1 MQTTPCSQ
9 HPQLHALPQPV
20 QTVPTRSFSSY
31 RDSSSIPSLRP
42 QHRRRSQPASRAR
55 GAAANAESAGGARI
69 SPLNTPARAV
79 NLPGHIRTRA
89 WRCCADRSIC
99 IAMTAHSSAGARLCS
114 GPASCS
120 LRQYSVRVCRGMPAA
135 RQLPIAMASRP
146 SCSARRAAGADRS
159 RSASGSRPLMAAT
172 YACAAASC
180 HEMSAHIL
188 GLSVQSSDLY
198 AGTRPCQHA
207 QLEFAIVPEN
217 EFLHLC
223 PSARHACHACVC
235 KLGAS
240 RQARQQLVH
249 AVSRPREALA
259 QTLDKCGHL
268 RKGL

>member
-172 YACAAASC
+172 YACATARC
-180 HEMSAHIL
+180 HERFAWVLS
-188 GLSVQSSDLY
+188 LSVRSSDSC
-198 AGTRPCQHA
+198 AGTSPRRTRNLTLRTCLRAGCCTSAPCEARLPCGRA
-207 QLEFAIVPEN
+207 QP
-217 EFLHLC
+217 H
-223 PSARHACHACVC
+223 
-235 KLGAS
+235 GAS
-240 RQARQQLVH
+240 SQAHMQLMH
-249 AVSRPREALA
+249 AISRPREALA
-259 QTLDKCGHL
+259 
-268 RKGL
+268 